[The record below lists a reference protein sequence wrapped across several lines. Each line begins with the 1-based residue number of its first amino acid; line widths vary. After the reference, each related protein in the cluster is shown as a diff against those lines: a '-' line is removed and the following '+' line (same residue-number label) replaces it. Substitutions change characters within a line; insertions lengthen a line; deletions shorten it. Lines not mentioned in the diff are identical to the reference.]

1 MTAIQPTDPLLK
13 ALALALIDH
22 PRASL
27 QELAKA
33 VGVSKATLYR
43 YCPTREQ
50 LIAKLHQE
58 SIAQFGHSV
67 DMAAQQNAP
76 FRVAF
81 RALIDGHLHHRE
93 LFLFLIYNWQSD
105 FCSNSA
111 PESPW
116 LVCQRKIDQFFL
128 RGQKEGLLRIDISAV
143 AMSEM
148 FMGMLVTLVDAERVG
163 RIARADI
170 VGSVELLFFDGAKVR
185 DTLG

>member
-1 MTAIQPTDPLLK
+1 MTVVQPTDPLLK
-13 ALALALIDH
+13 SLALALIDH

-50 LIAKLHQE
+50 LIDKLHQE
-58 SIAQFGHSV
+58 SIAQFGHSA
-67 DMAAQQNAP
+67 DMAELQHAP
-76 FRVAF
+76 FREAF
-81 RALIDGHLHHRE
+81 RALIDSHLHHRE

-105 FCSNSA
+105 FITNDD

-128 RGQKEGLLRIDISAV
+128 RGQKEGVLRIDISAV

-148 FMGMLVTLVDAERVG
+148 FMGMLLTLVDAERAG

-170 VGSVELLFFDGAKVR
+170 AGSIERLFFDGAN
-185 DTLG
+185 L